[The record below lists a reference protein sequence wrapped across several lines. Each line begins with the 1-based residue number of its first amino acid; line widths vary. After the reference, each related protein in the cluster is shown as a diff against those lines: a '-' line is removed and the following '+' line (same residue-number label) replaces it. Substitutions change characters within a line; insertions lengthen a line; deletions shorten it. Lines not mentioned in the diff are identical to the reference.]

1 MSDQAPPGA
10 ASDRERARAV
20 LEQLKSVHA
29 FDLGYEMMVGL
40 VTFGYQK
47 MGLTDETRPVRDLDD
62 VRVAIE
68 MLRAI
73 LEAIERE
80 QGGERTRE
88 LHDTLAQMQ
97 LGYAHA
103 VQLAG
108 AEHAAAAPAEE
119 AAGPDAAPAEEAAE
133 PDAAPAAEPD
143 AAPAAEPA
151 DESAEAP
158 ADVSGAKEQPAA
170 KKPAVKRPAAKKK
183 AAKKKAGKKKPAPE
197 GPADDA

>member
-1 MSDQAPPGA
+1 MSDQTPPGT
-10 ASDRERARAV
+10 ASDRDRARAA

-29 FDLGYEMMVGL
+29 FDLAYEMMVGL
-40 VTFGYQK
+40 VSFSYQK

-80 QGGERTRE
+80 QGEGRTRE

-119 AAGPDAAPAEEAAE
+119 AAGPDAARAAE
-133 PDAAPAAEPD
+133 A
-143 AAPAAEPA
+143 AAEPA

-158 ADVSGAKEQPAA
+158 ADDSGAKERPAA

-183 AAKKKAGKKKPAPE
+183 AAKKKPAPE